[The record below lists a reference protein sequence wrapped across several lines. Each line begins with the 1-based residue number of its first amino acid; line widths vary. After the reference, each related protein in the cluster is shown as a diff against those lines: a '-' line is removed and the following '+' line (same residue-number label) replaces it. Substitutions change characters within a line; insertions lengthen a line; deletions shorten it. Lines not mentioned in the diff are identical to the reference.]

1 MPIEYDANGIITQ
14 DLVEILD
21 ERENNLKRTMGDD
34 FIIDKTTPIGNMELA
49 DATNE
54 ANIQDLIAWLI
65 PNQID
70 ANTAQ
75 GIFLDAICEKNRIY
89 RKQPEYTKINFI
101 LNGTADTLF
110 YSGDIIVA
118 DSLTGVYYD
127 LNEDTTIGSD
137 GTISAQF
144 ICEDYGEYAPTSGS
158 TLEILTPV
166 VGLNSVTLNTENP
179 NIILGRL
186 AETDDE
192 LRVRRQYSVGQTATT
207 TMASMLASIYSL
219 DGVLHATYFE
229 NDTLLTD
236 SHGIPAKAF
245 EFIVDGGDENE
256 ISDVIFYNK
265 SIGSQAYGTTIIE
278 KTDEEGNIYSIGFSK
293 ADDVNVGMVIT
304 LTVPSLPSETWI
316 NNVKNALKEKFD
328 SIQGIGNDVK
338 NYDYFTVLTTFSGIN
353 NIDSVKIYDVDVT
366 GAPLYDQL
374 LIGEKQIGKLDVANI
389 SITTEVG

>member
-118 DSLTGVYYD
+118 DSVTGVYYD
-127 LNEDTTIGSD
+127 LNEDATIGSD
-137 GTISAQF
+137 GTVSAQF
-144 ICEDYGEYAPTSGS
+144 ICEDYGEYAPASSS

-229 NDTLLTD
+229 NDTLSTD
-236 SHGIPAKAF
+236 SHGVPAKAF

-265 SIGSQAYGTTIIE
+265 SIGSQAYGTTVIK

-293 ADDVNVGMVIT
+293 ADEVNVGMEIT
-304 LTVPSLPSETWI
+304 LTVSSLPSETWI
-316 NNVKNALKEKFD
+316 KNVKNALKEKFD
-328 SIQGIGNDVK
+328 SIQGIGDDVK

-353 NIDSVKIYDVDVT
+353 NIDSVKIYDVDTT
-366 GAPLYDQL
+366 GTPLYDQL
-374 LIGEKQIGKLDVANI
+374 TIGEKQIGKLDIANI
-389 SITTEVG
+389 LITTEVG

>member
-101 LNGTADTLF
+101 LNGTPDTLF
-110 YSGDIIVA
+110 YSGDIIVT
-118 DSLTGVYYD
+118 DNLTGIYYD
-127 LNEDTTIGSD
+127 LNEDATIGSD

-144 ICEDYGEYAPTSGS
+144 ICEDYGEYAPASGS
-158 TLEILTPV
+158 VLEILTPV

-219 DGVLHATYFE
+219 DDVLHATYFE

-265 SIGSQAYGTTIIE
+265 SIGSQAYGSTIIE

-293 ADDVNVGMVIT
+293 ADDVNVGMEIT

-316 NNVKNALKEKFD
+316 NNVKKALKEKFN
-328 SIQGIGNDVK
+328 SIQGIGDDVK

-353 NIDSVKIYDVDVT
+353 NIDSVKIFDVDAT
-366 GAPLYDQL
+366 GTPLYDQL
-374 LIGEKQIGKLDVANI
+374 SIGEKQIGKLDIANI

>member
-54 ANIQDLIAWLI
+54 ANIQGLIAWLI

-118 DSLTGVYYD
+118 DSLTGIYYD
-127 LNEDTTIGSD
+127 LNEDVTIGSD

-144 ICEDYGEYAPTSGS
+144 ICEDYGEYTPTSGS

-179 NIILGRL
+179 NIIIGRL

-229 NDTLLTD
+229 NDTLSTD
-236 SHGIPAKAF
+236 SHGVPAKAF

-265 SIGSQAYGTTIIE
+265 SIGSQAYGTTVIE

-293 ADDVNVGMVIT
+293 ADDVNVGMEIT
-304 LTVPSLPSETWI
+304 LTVSSLPSETWI

-328 SIQGIGNDVK
+328 SIQGIGDDVK

-353 NIDSVKIYDVDVT
+353 NIDSVKIYDVDAT
-366 GAPLYDQL
+366 GTPLYDQL
-374 LIGEKQIGKLDVANI
+374 TIGEKQIGKLDITNI

>member
-118 DSLTGVYYD
+118 DSLTGIYYD
-127 LNEDTTIGSD
+127 LNEDATISSD

-144 ICEDYGEYAPTSGS
+144 ICEDYGEYAPTSDS

-166 VGLNSVTLNTENP
+166 AGLNSVTLNTENP
-179 NIILGRL
+179 NIVLGRL

-207 TMASMLASIYSL
+207 TIASILASIYSL

-229 NDTLLTD
+229 NDTLSTD

-245 EFIVDGGDENE
+245 EFIV
-256 ISDVIFYNK
+256 
-265 SIGSQAYGTTIIE
+265 
-278 KTDEEGNIYSIGFSK
+278 
-293 ADDVNVGMVIT
+293 
-304 LTVPSLPSETWI
+304 
-316 NNVKNALKEKFD
+316 
-328 SIQGIGNDVK
+328 
-338 NYDYFTVLTTFSGIN
+338 FT
-353 NIDSVKIYDVDVT
+353 K
-366 GAPLYDQL
+366 
-374 LIGEKQIGKLDVANI
+374 K
-389 SITTEVG
+389 

>member
-21 ERENNLKRTMGDD
+21 ERENSLKKTLGDD
-34 FIIDKTTPIGNMELA
+34 FVIDKTTPIGNMELA

-101 LNGTADTLF
+101 LNGIPDTLF
-110 YSGDIIVA
+110 YSGDIVVA
-118 DSLTGVYYD
+118 DSLTGIYYD
-127 LNEDTTIGSD
+127 LNEDTIISSD

-144 ICEDYGEYAPTSGS
+144 ICEDYGEYVPSS
-158 TLEILTPV
+158 DSVLEILTPV
-166 VGLNSVTLNTENP
+166 VGLNSITINTENP
-179 NIILGRL
+179 NIVLGRL

-192 LRVRRQYSVGQTATT
+192 LRIRREYSVGQTATT

-219 DGVLHATYFE
+219 DGVLHATFFE
-229 NDTLLTD
+229 NDTLSTD
-236 SHGIPAKAF
+236 SHGVPAKAF

-265 SIGSQAYGTTIIE
+265 SIGSQAYGTTVIE

-293 ADDVNVGMVIT
+293 ADEVNVGLEII
-304 LTVPSLPSETWI
+304 LTVSSLPSETWI
-316 NNVKNALKEKFD
+316 NNIKNAIKDKFD
-328 SIQGIGNDVK
+328 SIQGIGDDVK
-338 NYDYFTVLTTFSGIN
+338 NYDYFTVLTAYSGIN
-353 NIDSVKIYDVDVT
+353 NIDSVKIYDVDIT

-374 LIGEKQIGKLDVANI
+374 PIGEKQIGKLNITNI

>member
-101 LNGTADTLF
+101 LNGTPDTLF
-110 YSGDIIVA
+110 YSGDIIVT
-118 DSLTGVYYD
+118 DNLTGIYYD
-127 LNEDTTIGSD
+127 LNEDATIGSD

-144 ICEDYGEYAPTSGS
+144 ICEDYGEYAPASGS
-158 TLEILTPV
+158 VLEILTPV

-293 ADDVNVGMVIT
+293 ADDVNVGMEIT

-328 SIQGIGNDVK
+328 SIQGIGDDVK

-353 NIDSVKIYDVDVT
+353 NIDSVKIYDVDAT
-366 GAPLYDQL
+366 GTPLYDQL
-374 LIGEKQIGKLDVANI
+374 SIGEKQIGKLDITNV

>member
-101 LNGTADTLF
+101 LNGAPDTLF
-110 YSGDIIVA
+110 YSGDIIVT
-118 DSLTGVYYD
+118 DNLTGIYYD
-127 LNEDTTIGSD
+127 LNEDATIGSD

-144 ICEDYGEYAPTSGS
+144 ICEDYGEYAPASGS
-158 TLEILTPV
+158 VLEILTPV

-179 NIILGRL
+179 NIVLGRL

-192 LRVRRQYSVGQTATT
+192 LRIRREYSVGQTATT

-229 NDTLLTD
+229 NDTLSTD
-236 SHGIPAKAF
+236 SHGVPAKAF

-265 SIGSQAYGTTIIE
+265 SIGSQAYGTTVIE

-293 ADDVNVGMVIT
+293 ADNVNVGMEII
-304 LTVPSLPSETWI
+304 LTVSSLPSETWL

-328 SIQGIGNDVK
+328 NIQGIGDDVK

-374 LIGEKQIGKLDVANI
+374 PISEKQIGKLDIANI
-389 SITTEVG
+389 LITTEVG

>member
-127 LNEDTTIGSD
+127 LNEDATIGSD

-179 NIILGRL
+179 NVILGRL

-293 ADDVNVGMVIT
+293 ADDVNVGMEIT
-304 LTVPSLPSETWI
+304 LTVSSLPSETWI

-328 SIQGIGNDVK
+328 SIQGIGDDVK

-353 NIDSVKIYDVDVT
+353 NIDSVKIYDVDAT
-366 GAPLYDQL
+366 GTPLYDQL
-374 LIGEKQIGKLDVANI
+374 SIGEKQIGKLDIANI